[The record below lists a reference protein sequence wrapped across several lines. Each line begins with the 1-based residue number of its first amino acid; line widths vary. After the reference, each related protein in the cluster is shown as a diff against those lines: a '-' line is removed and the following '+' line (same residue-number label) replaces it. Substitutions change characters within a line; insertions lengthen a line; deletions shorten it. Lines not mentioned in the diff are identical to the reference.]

1 MSKQWVRTQMIRVN
15 RHNDKAKCPAFP
27 GNLMHIRYVNRKT
40 KNMRLFTLFVAV
52 VFLFPSLAPAQ
63 KFIQLEKTN
72 RAKVEKFYAGQ
83 ELTFRLKGDA
93 DWYTEKITD
102 VQMDSQRVAFELLRA
117 RVSDFDAIRL
127 EYPGILRNSGRAF
140 MVFGAAWG
148 GYSLIGAAFDD
159 YQLTAGT
166 AIVTGTGLLSGFIL
180 HQIFKNRDVKLNERK
195 RLRAIEVPVAFPL
208 YR

>member
-1 MSKQWVRTQMIRVN
+1 
-15 RHNDKAKCPAFP
+15 
-27 GNLMHIRYVNRKT
+27 MH
-40 KNMRLFTLFVAV
+40 LSTLFSIAC
-52 VFLFPSLAPAQ
+52 LLATTALPAQ

-102 VQMDSQRVAFELLRA
+102 VQMDSQRVAFELTRA
-117 RVSDFDAIRL
+117 RVSDFDVIRL
-127 EYPGILRNSGRAF
+127 EYPGFLQNTGPAL

-166 AIVTGTGLLSGFIL
+166 AIVTGTGLLSGYIL
-180 HQIFKNRDVKLNERK
+180 YRIFKNRDVKLNERK
-195 RLRAIEVPVAFPL
+195 RLRAVEIPVAFPL
-208 YR
+208 NR